1 MQNSNERL
9 EMVNAGFW
17 TRLFAFCIDNLIVAI
32 GLLVVRLIMS
42 IVMSGLTETI
52 LGGNLIFHYT
62 LKDIVVYIGYVSYFI
77 LFTYLTGTTI
87 GKKVMNLRVVNKDGS
102 EKLTLLNVI
111 YRETIGRFLCKM
123 TVGIGYLLVGF
134 HPQKS
139 GIHDLLCDTKVIYA
153 KTVKVYEKISHIE
166 ERVEMPTLDGYH
178 LTDDEKIDIVDEVN
192 IEENDL
198 Q

>member
-17 TRLFAFCIDNLIVAI
+17 TRLFAFCIDNLIVTI
-32 GLLVVRLIMS
+32 GLLFVRLIMS
-42 IVMSGLTETI
+42 VVMSGLTGTI
-52 LGGNLIFHYT
+52 LSGNLIFHYT
-62 LKDIVVYIGYVSYFI
+62 LKDIVIYIVYVSYFI
-77 LFTYLTGTTI
+77 LFTYFAGTTI
-87 GKKVMNLRVVNKDGS
+87 GKRVMNLRVVNKDGS

-111 YRETIGRFLCKM
+111 YREIIGRFLCKM

-134 HPQKS
+134 HPEKCGLQ
-139 GIHDLLCDTKVIYA
+139 DLLCDTKVIYA
-153 KTVKVYEKISHIE
+153 KTVKVYEKISHVA
-166 ERVEMPTLDGYH
+166 ERVEMPILDGYH

>member
-1 MQNSNERL
+1 
-9 EMVNAGFW
+9 MVNAGFW
-17 TRLFAFCIDNLIVAI
+17 TRLFAFCIDNLIVVI

-42 IVMSGLTETI
+42 IVMSGLAGTI

-62 LKDIVVYIGYVSYFI
+62 LKDIVIYIVYVSYFI
-77 LFTYLTGTTI
+77 LFTYFTGTTI
-87 GKKVMNLRVVNKDGS
+87 GKRVMNLRVVNKDGS

-153 KTVKVYEKISHIE
+153 KTVKVYM
-166 ERVEMPTLDGYH
+166 RRYH
-178 LTDDEKIDIVDEVN
+178 MWQNVWKRRL
-192 IEENDL
+192 
-198 Q
+198 

>member
-17 TRLFAFCIDNLIVAI
+17 TRLFAFCIDNLIVTI
-32 GLLVVRLIMS
+32 GLLFVRLIMS
-42 IVMSGLTETI
+42 VVMSGLTGTI
-52 LGGNLIFHYT
+52 LSGNLIFHYT
-62 LKDIVVYIGYVSYFI
+62 LKDIVIYIVYVSYFI
-77 LFTYLTGTTI
+77 LFTYFTGTTI
-87 GKKVMNLRVVNKDGS
+87 GKRVMNLRVVNKDGS

-111 YRETIGRFLCKM
+111 YREIIGRFLCKM

-134 HPQKS
+134 HPEKCGLQ
-139 GIHDLLCDTKVIYA
+139 DLLCDTKVIYA
-153 KTVKVYEKISHIE
+153 KTVKVYEKISHVA
-166 ERVEMPTLDGYH
+166 ERVEMPILDGYH